1 MNTPSE
7 LALETQTQP
16 CGRQGR
22 HLRLPEILLFAVSG
36 GCNDPGH

>member
-16 CGRQGR
+16 CGHQGR
-22 HLRLPEILLFAVSG
+22 YLRLPEILLFAVSG
-36 GCNDPGH
+36 GGDDPGH